1 MRCSSCS
8 NDLDRYLEGT
18 LSPARMRAMAE
29 HLRTCDECRAT
40 LDELKVIDAL
50 LATTAPVDL
59 APNFTYAVMAEVRT
73 MPQPRAFRFSHW
85 GLLTVYTIGAW
96 VALVAFWLF
105 ARETATATLAS
116 ASNNAIAA
124 TGSTFAALTAG
135 MHALAPY
142 APFVVISV
150 LLVMAIDAAFFGAIF
165 FYQRRIRPHV
175 LATIAIREEP

>member
-50 LATTAPVDL
+50 LATTAPVEI
-59 APNFTYAVMAEVRT
+59 APNFTYAVMAELRT
-73 MPQPRAFRFSHW
+73 LPQPRAFRFSHW
-85 GLLTVYTIGAW
+85 ALLTIYTVGAW
-96 VALVAFWLF
+96 IALVAFWIF
-105 ARETATATLAS
+105 AHASATATLTS
-116 ASNNAIAA
+116 ASSNAVTA
-124 TGSTFAALTAG
+124 TSSTFAALAVG

-142 APFVVISV
+142 APFAAVAV
-150 LLVMAIDAAFFGAIF
+150 LLIVAIDAAFFGAIV
-165 FYQRRIRPHV
+165 FYQRRIRPRV
-175 LATIAIREEP
+175 LAAIAIREER

>member
-18 LSPARMRAMAE
+18 LSPTRMRATAE

-59 APNFTYAVMAEVRT
+59 APNFTYAVMAEVRSL
-73 MPQPRAFRFSHW
+73 PQPRAFRFSHW
-85 GLLTVYTIGAW
+85 ALLSFYTIGAW
-96 VALVAFWLF
+96 VAIVAFWLF
-105 ARETATATLAS
+105 ARESATATLNS
-116 ASNNAIAA
+116 ASTNAFVA
-124 TGSTFAALTAG
+124 TSSTFAALAAG

-142 APFVVISV
+142 APFAAVAV
-150 LLVMAIDAAFFGAIF
+150 LLIVAIDAAFFGALF

-175 LATIAIREEP
+175 LAAIAIREER